1 MEWRCSDLNAV
12 ARISSFSLFS
22 LSLSPSLPLSL
33 SMKQSE
39 VEDPEHWGTLTSA
52 SSLKS
57 LDADNSF
64 VTEVVTEV
72 SFVRPCDQMNSSNL
86 NRRVLPAE

>member
-12 ARISSFSLFS
+12 ARISSL
-22 LSLSPSLPLSL
+22 
-33 SMKQSE
+33 E
-39 VEDPEHWGTLTSA
+39 
-52 SSLKS
+52 S

-72 SFVRPCDQMNSSNL
+72 SFVRPCGQVSSSNL

>member
-12 ARISSFSLFS
+12 ARISSL
-22 LSLSPSLPLSL
+22 
-33 SMKQSE
+33 E
-39 VEDPEHWGTLTSA
+39 
-52 SSLKS
+52 S

-86 NRRVLPAE
+86 NRRVLVKTCLQIQGFLR